1 MRLEDTLAELRG
13 EAQVLRAHGAKT
25 QADSIESVC
34 DRVRD
39 TMTAYLD
46 WLSEPEAMARSG
58 RGTRWLRAQFGEWA
72 GLGLAEFRGS
82 KRYYRRLIVPRRANL
97 EAARADAQRQA
108 REAA

>member
-1 MRLEDTLAELRG
+1 M
-13 EAQVLRAHGAKT
+13 
-25 QADSIESVC
+25 
-34 DRVRD
+34 
-39 TMTAYLD
+39 
-46 WLSEPEAMARSG
+46 
-58 RGTRWLRAQFGEWA
+58 GTRVEDEERDGGLVEWA